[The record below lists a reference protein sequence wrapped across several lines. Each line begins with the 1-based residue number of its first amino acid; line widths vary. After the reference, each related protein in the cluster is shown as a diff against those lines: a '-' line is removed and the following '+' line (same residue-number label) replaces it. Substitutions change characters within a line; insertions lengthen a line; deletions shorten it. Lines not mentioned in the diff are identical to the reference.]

1 MAPVPAR
8 ADAPHPLVLSLP
20 PSLLCTVAC
29 LVACGLFSA
38 GIFVGMSMWPPPS
51 VERCFSASDPI
62 GCLIQILD

>member
-8 ADAPHPLVLSLP
+8 ACAHHPLVLSLP
-20 PSLLCTVAC
+20 PSLIGSVAAFA
-29 LVACGLFSA
+29 ACGIFAA

-62 GCLIQILD
+62 GCLIQTID